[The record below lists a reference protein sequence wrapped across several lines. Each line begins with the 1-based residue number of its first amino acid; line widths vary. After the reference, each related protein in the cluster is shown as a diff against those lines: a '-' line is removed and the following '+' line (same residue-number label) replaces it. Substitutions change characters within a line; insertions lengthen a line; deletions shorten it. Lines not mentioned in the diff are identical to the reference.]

1 VSGFGASLIRKKSFI
16 KEMFRLGVRE
26 SDIVE
31 SFVRSGGPEGQ
42 NVNKASTCVYLKYLP
57 TGIEVKCQQE
67 RTQALNRYLT
77 RRILLK
83 KIEAFLLDKI
93 SEERRRLE
101 KMLRQKRRRLK
112 QARLRTLEEK
122 RRYSQKK
129 LLRASIREIE

>member
-1 VSGFGASLIRKKSFI
+1 MSGFGASLIRKKSFI

-31 SFVRSGGPEGQ
+31 SFVRSGGPGGQ
-42 NVNKASTCVYLKYLP
+42 NVNKASTCVYLKHLP

-67 RTQALNRYLT
+67 RTQALNRYLA

-83 KIEAFLLDKI
+83 KIEAFFLDKI

-101 KMLRQKRRRLK
+101 KMLRQKRRRSK

-122 RRYSQKK
+122 RRHSQKK